1 MQALNLPAWLWGIHL
16 APMPVKY
23 IEFSPSTYV
32 LHVENRIL
40 FVYEISSQW
49 NSFFFLTY
57 FAISLALSIQRSQST
72 LNNLKLSEHI
82 SQEIN
87 SILTLQTEEKC
98 KANRSYVTCS
108 STRKQQPRTAYFFFY
123 RREVI
128 FKEQASSFHEQLE

>member
-1 MQALNLPAWLWGIHL
+1 MS
-16 APMPVKY
+16 VKY
-23 IEFSPSTYV
+23 IEFSSSTYA

-40 FVYEISSQW
+40 FMYEISSQW
-49 NSFFFLTY
+49 NSFFLTC

-98 KANRSYVTCS
+98 KANRNYVTWS
-108 STRKQQPRTAYFFFY
+108 STHKQQPRTAYFFFY

-128 FKEQASSFHEQLE
+128 CKEQASSFHEQLE

>member
-1 MQALNLPAWLWGIHL
+1 MS
-16 APMPVKY
+16 VKY
-23 IEFSPSTYV
+23 IEFSSSTYA

-40 FVYEISSQW
+40 FMYEISSQW
-49 NSFFFLTY
+49 NSFFLTC

-98 KANRSYVTCS
+98 KANRSYVTWS

-123 RREVI
+123 RRGVI